1 MKTKGCTKAQVAAT
15 GGREEPPHVRGQ
27 GQKPGGPHDQRAVA
41 KRSYPMSK
49 VRGSGRQEIPSIRGQ
64 GQQREELP
72 RIRGQGRWPEEIP
85 HTPKPEAR
93 GGGREELPQVQGAV
107 AMQAQE
113 GLEELPF

>member
-1 MKTKGCTKAQVAAT
+1 
-15 GGREEPPHVRGQ
+15 
-27 GQKPGGPHDQRAVA
+27 
-41 KRSYPMSK
+41 MSE
-49 VRGSGRQEIPSIRGQ
+49 VRGSGQQEIPSIRGQ
-64 GQQREELP
+64 GWQREELP

-113 GLEELPF
+113 GLEELSHIEGQEGWR